1 MKSIISDKIRNIR
14 KFNKLTQ
21 EEFAEELDIS
31 RSKVSSWEKTKR
43 DMTIT
48 DAIKFAER
56 FHLSLD
62 NFLEIENISIEEYI
76 EISDKFFKNKQI
88 SIKEKTK
95 IITIID
101 DNFQK
106 GNIKEIYNEYKMTQI
121 DSNQQK

>member
-31 RSKVSSWEKTKR
+31 RSKVSSWERKKR

-48 DAIKFAER
+48 DAIKFAKR

-62 NFLEIENISIEEYI
+62 NFLEIENISVEEYI

>member
-1 MKSIISDKIRNIR
+1 MEPIISNKIRNIR

-31 RSKVSSWEKTKR
+31 RSKVSNWERTKR

-48 DAIKFAER
+48 DAIKLAKR

-62 NFLEIENISIEEYI
+62 NFLEIENISVEEYI
-76 EISDKFFKNKQI
+76 EISDRFFKNKQI
-88 SIKEKTK
+88 SIKEKSK
-95 IITIID
+95 VITIID

-106 GNIKEIYNEYKMTQI
+106 GNIKEIYKEYKMTQI
-121 DSNQQK
+121 DSNQKK

>member
-1 MKSIISDKIRNIR
+1 MESIISDKIRNIR

-31 RSKVSSWEKTKR
+31 RSKVSSWERKKR

-48 DAIKFAER
+48 DAIKFAKR

-62 NFLEIENISIEEYI
+62 NFLEIENISVEEYI

-106 GNIKEIYNEYKMTQI
+106 GNIIEIYNEYKMTQI

>member
-1 MKSIISDKIRNIR
+1 MESIISDKIRNIR

-31 RSKVSSWEKTKR
+31 RSKVSSWERTKR

-48 DAIKFAER
+48 DVIKFAER

-88 SIKEKTK
+88 GIKEKSK
-95 IITIID
+95 IITIIE

-106 GNIKEIYNEYKMTQI
+106 GNIKEIYDEYKMTQI

>member
-1 MKSIISDKIRNIR
+1 MESIISDKIRNIR
-14 KFNKLTQ
+14 KFNELTQ

-31 RSKVSSWEKTKR
+31 RSKVSSWERTKR

-48 DAIKFAER
+48 DAIKFAKR

-76 EISDKFFKNKQI
+76 EISDKFFKNKRI
-88 SIKEKTK
+88 SIKEKSK
-95 IITIID
+95 IITIIE

>member
-1 MKSIISDKIRNIR
+1 MGPIISNKIRNIR
-14 KFNKLTQ
+14 KSNKLTQ

-31 RSKVSSWEKTKR
+31 RSKVSSWERTKR

-48 DAIKFAER
+48 DAIKLAKR
-56 FHLSLD
+56 FHISLD
-62 NFLEIENISIEEYI
+62 NFLEIDDISVEEFI

-88 SIKEKTK
+88 GIKEKTK

-106 GNIKEIYNEYKMTQI
+106 GNIKEIYNEYKLTQI
-121 DSNQQK
+121 DSNQ

>member
-1 MKSIISDKIRNIR
+1 MEPIISNKIKNIR

-31 RSKVSSWEKTKR
+31 RSKVSNWERTKR

-48 DAIKFAER
+48 DAIKLAKR

-62 NFLEIENISIEEYI
+62 NFLEIDNISVEEYI

-88 SIKEKTK
+88 SIKEKSK

-101 DNFQK
+101 NNFQK

>member
-1 MKSIISDKIRNIR
+1 MEEIISNKIRNIR

-31 RSKVSSWEKTKR
+31 RSKVSSWERTKR

-48 DAIKFAER
+48 DAIRFAKR

-76 EISDKFFKNKQI
+76 EISDRFFKNRQI
-88 SIKEKTK
+88 SIKEKSK

>member
-1 MKSIISDKIRNIR
+1 MEPIISNKIKNIR

-31 RSKVSSWEKTKR
+31 RSKVSNWERTKR

-48 DAIKFAER
+48 DAIKLAKR

-62 NFLEIENISIEEYI
+62 NFLEIDNISVEEYI

-88 SIKEKTK
+88 SIKEKSK

>member
-1 MKSIISDKIRNIR
+1 MEPIISDKIRNIR

-31 RSKVSSWEKTKR
+31 RSKVSSWERNKR

-48 DAIKFAER
+48 DAIKFAKR

-62 NFLEIENISIEEYI
+62 NFLEIENITVEEYI
-76 EISDKFFKNKQI
+76 EISDKFFKNKKI
-88 SIKEKTK
+88 GIKEKTE
-95 IITIID
+95 IITIVE

-106 GNIKEIYNEYKMTQI
+106 GNIKDIYNEYKMTQI

>member
-1 MKSIISDKIRNIR
+1 MEQIMSNKIRNIR
-14 KFNKLTQ
+14 KINKLTQ
-21 EEFAEELDIS
+21 EDFAEELDIS
-31 RSKVSSWEKTKR
+31 RSKVSNWERTKR

-48 DAIKFAER
+48 DAIKLAKR
-56 FHLSLD
+56 FHISLD
-62 NFLEIENISIEEYI
+62 NFFEIGEISPEEYI

-121 DSNQQK
+121 NSNQQK

>member
-31 RSKVSSWEKTKR
+31 RSKVSSWERTKR

-62 NFLEIENISIEEYI
+62 KFLEIENISIEEYI

>member
-1 MKSIISDKIRNIR
+1 MEPIISNKIRSIR

-31 RSKVSSWEKTKR
+31 RSKVSNWERTKR

-48 DAIKFAER
+48 DAIKLAKH

-62 NFLEIENISIEEYI
+62 NFLEIDNISVEEYI
-76 EISDKFFKNKQI
+76 KISDKFFNNKQI
-88 SIKEKTK
+88 SIKEKYK
-95 IITIID
+95 IITIIE
-101 DNFQK
+101 DNFQR

>member
-1 MKSIISDKIRNIR
+1 MESIISDKIRNIR

-31 RSKVSSWEKTKR
+31 RSKVSNWERTKR

-48 DAIKFAER
+48 DAIKLAKR

-62 NFLEIENISIEEYI
+62 NFLEIDNISVEEYI

-88 SIKEKTK
+88 SIKEKSK